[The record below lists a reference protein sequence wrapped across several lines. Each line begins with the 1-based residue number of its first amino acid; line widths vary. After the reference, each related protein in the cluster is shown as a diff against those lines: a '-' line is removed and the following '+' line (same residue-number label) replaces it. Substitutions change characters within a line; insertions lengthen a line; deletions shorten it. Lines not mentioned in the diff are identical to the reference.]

1 MLKAK
6 EKEFESL
13 RGSTRDK
20 KKDQRQDK
28 AKKALENLQ
37 NKHELEL

>member
-13 RGSTRDK
+13 RVKTRENK
-20 KKDQRQDK
+20 KKQREDK